1 MIQSTNTNSNGIVE
15 NINKKIQKIKGVL
28 YFFNIIFYI
37 SFLLQNQNKKYDIL
51 FLFFGITIFLFI
63 LDIANS
69 KLNCVTFMI
78 TKFML
83 LTSLLIFG
91 FFIYLCMDNFYYLWP
106 YIFLYA
112 IIILLY
118 FMLNKHVTFLIQY
131 ITINYRNYVQ
141 YNLDNKECPVCLD
154 TFNSGYIYTCNH
166 FICETCFNNWV
177 QINYNNNNNFIKCV
191 TCRTGVINLNNIEL
205 NV

>member
-1 MIQSTNTNSNGIVE
+1 MIEFINSNSIEE
-15 NINKKIQKIKGVL
+15 NITKKIKKIKGGL
-28 YFFNIIFYI
+28 YFLNIIFYI
-37 SFLLQNQNKKYDIL
+37 LFLLLNQNKKYDIL
-51 FLFFGITIFLFI
+51 FLFLGITILLFG
-63 LDIANS
+63 LDSANS
-69 KLNCVTFMI
+69 KLNCFTFMI

-83 LTSLLIFG
+83 LTSLFIFG

-118 FMLNKHVTFLIQY
+118 FMLNKHVTFLIQH
-131 ITINYRNYVQ
+131 ITINYRSYIV
-141 YNLDNKECPVCLD
+141 YNLTDKECPVCLD

-177 QINYNNNNNFIKCV
+177 QINYNNTNFMKCV
-191 TCRTGVINLNNIEL
+191 TCRTGVIDPILFES